1 MDRPQTEKI
10 DKVTQS
16 DPKNKKQSAPQTAG
30 LPKPGFLATIRN
42 NFFAGIVVAA
52 PIIITGSVVIWLI
65 TGPMASLDT
74 FVQHWI
80 PDRFKPE
87 VNLDFYIPGFGVLV
101 AIVGLILLGTF
112 AKNFL
117 GRAMIRVGE
126 RFLDSMPVVRNLYG
140 FLKNVFEMALQQSDR
155 SFKEMVLVE
164 YPKKDTWV
172 LGFVVT
178 DTKGEIAHHL
188 GEEGE
193 ELISIFV
200 PTTPNPTSGFLLFVP
215 RADTKPLEMTVEEG
229 AKVIFSAGLVTPEFD
244 PSVTPAQKKLSLEKA
259 DDKEKRDGLFSSWTK
274 RDK

>member
-1 MDRPQTEKI
+1 
-10 DKVTQS
+10 VTQP
-16 DPKNKKQSAPQTAG
+16 DPQKKNHNEPQAAG

-52 PIIITGSVVIWLI
+52 PIIITGSVIVWLI

-112 AKNFL
+112 AKNFF

-140 FLKNVFEMALQQSDR
+140 FLKNVFEMALQQTDR

-188 GEEGE
+188 AEEDE
-193 ELISIFV
+193 DLISIFV

-229 AKVIFSAGLVTPEFD
+229 AKVIFSAGLVTPDFD
-244 PSVTPAQKKLSLEKA
+244 PATNAEQKKMSVEEA
-259 DDKEKRDGLFSSWTK
+259 SDKEKRPGLFSGWTRRSK
-274 RDK
+274 